1 MQYKIWILNVAV
13 HQSEKL
19 NAVVSV
25 SVPLSVSP
33 LTSKTANIS
42 LLVRTLTTA
51 FLAFLYIKLN
61 CTNTTMGGGICPN
74 WGGLW

>member
-1 MQYKIWILNVAV
+1 MQYKIWILNVEV

-33 LTSKTANIS
+33 LTSKTANI
-42 LLVRTLTTA
+42 
-51 FLAFLYIKLN
+51 
-61 CTNTTMGGGICPN
+61 
-74 WGGLW
+74 

>member
-25 SVPLSVSP
+25 PTDKQKCKYIVASEDTDNGVFDNGVFSVF
-33 LTSKTANIS
+33 I
-42 LLVRTLTTA
+42 
-51 FLAFLYIKLN
+51 Y
-61 CTNTTMGGGICPN
+61 
-74 WGGLW
+74 

>member
-42 LLVRTLTTA
+42 LPVRTLTTA
-51 FLAFLYIKLN
+51 FLTTAFLAFSYIKSYKHHYA
-61 CTNTTMGGGICPN
+61 T
-74 WGGLW
+74 